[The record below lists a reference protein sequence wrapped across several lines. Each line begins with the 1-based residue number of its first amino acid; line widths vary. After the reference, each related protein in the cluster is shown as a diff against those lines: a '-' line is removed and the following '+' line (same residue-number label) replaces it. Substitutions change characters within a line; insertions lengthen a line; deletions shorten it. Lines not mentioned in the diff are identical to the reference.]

1 MIHYAKIENSP
12 RLQRVLELLK
22 TGLEYS
28 TREIIHMADVC
39 AVNTIITE
47 LRRNGI
53 KINVR
58 QENKIFYYRLN
69 RQGQQDLF
77 G

>member
-12 RLQRVLELLK
+12 RLQRVHELLK

-28 TREIIHMADVC
+28 TMEIIKKANVC

-47 LRRNGI
+47 LRRNGLTI
-53 KINVR
+53 MTR
-58 QENKIFYYRLN
+58 QRNKVFFYKLGA
-69 RQGQQDLF
+69 GQQDLF
-77 G
+77 R